1 MTKAVTRKTLLSE
14 LSNVNSQIQEIEFNL
29 LTFDDTFSDADEYP
43 FSKEDLKNSLDTLK
57 NTQRRLNREL
67 KEIEKI

>member
-1 MTKAVTRKTLLSE
+1 MTKATTRKNLLSE
-14 LSNVNSQIQEIEFNL
+14 LSNVNSQIQEIEFHL

-43 FSKEDLKNSLDTLK
+43 FSKEDLENGLDTLK
-57 NTQRRLNREL
+57 DTQKRLKREL